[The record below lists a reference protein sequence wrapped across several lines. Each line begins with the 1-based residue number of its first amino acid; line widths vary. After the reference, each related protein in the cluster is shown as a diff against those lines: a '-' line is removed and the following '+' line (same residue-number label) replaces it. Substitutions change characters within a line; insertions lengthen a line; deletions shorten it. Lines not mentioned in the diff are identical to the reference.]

1 MYNMHIHGIK
11 FNIILKTKENV
22 MMKTTACTLI
32 LKDDFNN
39 ILVLKKKVKRG
50 EIGKWSLMNQKLR
63 GKESFEKCIN
73 KACNKILKTIVF
85 DLEEYK
91 EININEEEGLK
102 VFTGDL
108 KGRFVLDKSYDEA
121 KWINIKE
128 IDEYDFEDMDKAILK
143 DFANK

>member
-1 MYNMHIHGIK
+1 
-11 FNIILKTKENV
+11 
-22 MMKTTACTLI
+22 MMKITACTLI

-39 ILVLKKKVKRG
+39 VLVLKKKVKKG

-85 DLEEYK
+85 DLEEFK
-91 EININEEEGLK
+91 EYEINEEEGLM
-102 VFTGDL
+102 VLLGNI

-128 IDEYDFEDMDKAILK
+128 IDEYDFEDVDKVILA
-143 DFANK
+143 DFAAR

>member
-1 MYNMHIHGIK
+1 
-11 FNIILKTKENV
+11 

-39 ILVLKKKVKRG
+39 VLVLKKKVKRG
-50 EIGKWSLMNQKLR
+50 EIGKWSLMSQKLR

-91 EININEEEGLK
+91 EIEINEEEGLK

-121 KWINIKE
+121 KWININD
-128 IDEYDFEDMDKAILK
+128 IDEYEFEDMDKAILK
-143 DFANK
+143 DFANR

>member
-1 MYNMHIHGIK
+1 
-11 FNIILKTKENV
+11 

-50 EIGKWSLMNQKLR
+50 EIGKWSLINQKLR

-85 DLEEYK
+85 DLEEFREY
-91 EININEEEGLK
+91 EINEEESLK
-102 VFTGDL
+102 VFIGDL

-128 IDEYDFEDMDKAILK
+128 IDEYEFEGMDKAILE
-143 DFANK
+143 DFANR